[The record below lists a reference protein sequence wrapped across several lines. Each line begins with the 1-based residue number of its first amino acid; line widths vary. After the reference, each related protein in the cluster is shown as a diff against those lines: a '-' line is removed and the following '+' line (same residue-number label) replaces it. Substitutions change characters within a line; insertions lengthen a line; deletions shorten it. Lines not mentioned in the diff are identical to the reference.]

1 MARRGRPRDDALSW
15 PLRIWIGIVLVILLA
30 PTAVVIP
37 MSFSGSQTFEF
48 PPSEWS
54 LRWYDSFFSSE
65 QWISSLVTSIEVG
78 LLVAALST
86 VLGVAAAFALDRARF
101 RGKSILRQLAL
112 APLIMPSIVV
122 AISIYSVFLRWH
134 LSGDILGFVLAH
146 TTLAVPLV
154 IVSVGTSLAG
164 YDRTLEKAA
173 ASLGAGP
180 VTTFFRVLL
189 PLVAP
194 GVAAGFAFA
203 FVTSLDE
210 VVIALFLSTPE
221 VRTLPVQMYDSITL
235 EINPTI
241 AAASSLLVVSTT
253 FVILAAQFLRP
264 RRKEA

>member
-1 MARRGRPRDDALSW
+1 VLRRGQRRENALSW
-15 PLRIWIGIVLVILLA
+15 PLRIWIAVVMLILLA
-30 PTAVVIP
+30 PTLVVIP
-37 MSFSGSQTFEF
+37 MSFSASQTFEF
-48 PPSEWS
+48 PPKEWS
-54 LRWYDSFFSSE
+54 FKWYDSFFSSE
-65 QWISSLVTSIEVG
+65 DWINSLVTSIEVG
-78 LLVAALST
+78 LLVAALAT
-86 VLGVAAAFALDRARF
+86 VLGVAAAFALDRAEF

-122 AISIYSVFLRWH
+122 AISVYAVFLKWH
-134 LSGDILGFVLAH
+134 LSGNILGFVLAH

-164 YDRTLEKAA
+164 YDRTLEKAS

-180 VTTFFRVLL
+180 VKTFFTVML

-210 VVIALFLSTPE
+210 VVIALFLSTPD
-221 VRTLPVQMYDSITL
+221 VRTLPVQMYNSITL

-253 FVILAAQFLRP
+253 LVILAAQFLRP
-264 RRKEA
+264 RRKAA